1 VNNILAQSIRPF
13 LRLWDYRTRS
23 TRTELIGFSLLAG
36 FIGTA
41 ATLLV
46 DSDFE
51 SQRRLV
57 VALTLILLV
66 PGLPLAVRRLH
77 DSGRSGAFLV
87 MGIPI
92 WVTNIHDEV
101 KRLRFGWSAVPGRPW
116 WLDLTVFA
124 ASMTLLAFLLWND
137 DPLPNEYGPNPR
149 YDDSTEAPPTQPAVH
164 S

>member
-1 VNNILAQSIRPF
+1 VKNILAQSIRPLF
-13 LRLWDYRTRS
+13 RWWDYRTRS
-23 TRTELIGFSLLAG
+23 TRTELIGFSLIVG
-36 FIGTA
+36 IIGTA

-51 SQRRLV
+51 SQRRLAV
-57 VALTLILLV
+57 VLTLILLV
-66 PGLPLAVRRLH
+66 PSLPLAVRRLH

-92 WVTNIHDEV
+92 WVSNIHDEV

-116 WLDLTVFA
+116 WLDLMVFA
-124 ASMTLLAFLLWND
+124 ASMTLLAYLLWND
-137 DPLPNEYGPNPR
+137 DPLPNEYGTNPR
-149 YDDSTEAPPTQPAVH
+149 YDDPIKAPPTQPAPY

>member
-23 TRTELIGFSLLAG
+23 TRTELIGFSLIAVL
-36 FIGTA
+36 IGTA

-51 SQRRLV
+51 SQRRLT

-66 PGLPLAVRRLH
+66 PSLPLAVRRLH

-92 WVTNIHDEV
+92 WVSNVHDEV
-101 KRLRFGWSAVPGRPW
+101 KRLRYGWSAVPARPW
-116 WLDLTVFA
+116 WLDLMVSA
-124 ASMTLLAFLLWND
+124 ATLTLLVYLLWND

-149 YDDSTEAPPTQPAVH
+149 YDDPAESPPTQPAPY